1 MGEEEIFK
9 KPTKAKEPKKKK
21 PLSEAQ
27 LAALAKGRARM
38 AEKRAK
44 DKEELSKQKK
54 KVEKNDAKV
63 VKETATKQKK
73 ARQQK
78 KKFLHNQEK
87 EDAVRRKIQENR
99 NQKIDEFENLK
110 YSFMSRLDNEE
121 DIVKFNSY
129 FDDIDESMILQPDKL
144 HKHLLSKVPSTN
156 STNITNEE
164 NIELSVEE

>member
-1 MGEEEIFK
+1 M
-9 KPTKAKEPKKKK
+9 
-21 PLSEAQ
+21 SEAQ

-44 DKEELSKQKK
+44 EKQ
-54 KVEKNDAKV
+54 DAKV
-63 VKETATKQKK
+63 VKDSATKNKK

-78 KKFLHNQEK
+78 KKFLHNQDK

-99 NQKIDEFENLK
+99 NKKIEEFENLK
-110 YSFMSRLDNEE
+110 YSFMSRLDDEG

-144 HKHLLSKVPSTN
+144 HQHLLGKIPSNT
-156 STNITNEE
+156 TNITNQQEE
-164 NIELSVEE
+164 NLELELEEVY

>member
-1 MGEEEIFK
+1 MFVGMSDFLD
-9 KPTKAKEPKKKK
+9 KKK

-44 DKEELSKQKK
+44 EKEELSKQKK

-99 NQKIDEFENLK
+99 NKKIDEFENLK
-110 YSFMSRLDNEE
+110 YSFMSRLDNEG

>member
-1 MGEEEIFK
+1 MSEEEIFK
-9 KPTKAKEPKKKK
+9 KPSAKAPKKKK

-44 DKEELSKQKK
+44 EKEELSKQKK
-54 KVEKNDAKV
+54 KVAKNDAKV

-99 NQKIDEFENLK
+99 NKKIEEFENLK
-110 YSFMSRLDNEE
+110 YSFMSRLDDEA

-129 FDDIDESMILQPDKL
+129 FDDIDESMILQPDRL
-144 HKHLLSKVPSTN
+144 HKHLLGKLPSNT
-156 STNITNEE
+156 TNIANEE
-164 NIELSVEE
+164 NIEIELNEID